1 MAKRR
6 PDSLVLLCAL
16 PPEAVA
22 ARLGIGRSRRRASR
36 PAGHS
41 RVRLTGM
48 GPLKARQ
55 AASRLASSL
64 PDGVP
69 VVVVGVGGALVKGFE
84 AGDLVVASA
93 FGTANEGPGG
103 GLQVVLPPTPLD
115 ERSRDLAQR
124 LREALAER
132 FASATSAPLLSA
144 GRTARGPERALL
156 GRSGAVICDTESAW
170 LARLAERRP
179 FAVVRSIVDTPE
191 RELFSLQTVTGGVRG
206 LKRLADASEI
216 IADVLAG

>member
-132 FASATSAPLLSA
+132 FASPPPLRSSRPAGPLA
-144 GRTARGPERALL
+144 GRSERCSVVPAR
-156 GRSGAVICDTESAW
+156 
-170 LARLAERRP
+170 
-179 FAVVRSIVDTPE
+179 
-191 RELFSLQTVTGGVRG
+191 
-206 LKRLADASEI
+206 
-216 IADVLAG
+216 